1 MSYKLCDLFCK
12 AGGCS
17 DGYRSAGFD
26 VTGVDIAFQK
36 RYPKQ
41 CSFIQA
47 DAMTFDISEFDVV
60 HASPPCQAYS
70 KASQYMRNKG
80 KSYPDL
86 ISKIRDRLVKAN
98 CIYVIENVVGAPL
111 RNPVQLCGT
120 SFGLGSKDLQLVRHR
135 WFECNIQLLVPPCQH
150 SSKPAAGVYG
160 NGTPTYQRKRLG
172 RDVLSAEC
180 REIMGISW
188 MSRAELSQA
197 IPPAY
202 TRCIGEQ
209 LIAYLNRSRSIQP
222 ITRQG

>member
-1 MSYKLCDLFCK
+1 MSYKLLDLFCG

-17 DGYRSAGFD
+17 EGYRSAGFD
-26 VTGVDIAFQK
+26 VTGIDVAFQK

-41 CSFIQA
+41 CSFLQA
-47 DAMTFDISEFDVV
+47 DVMHLVNFSGFDVV

-86 ISKIRDRLVKAN
+86 ISQIREKLVKAN

-111 RNPVQLCGT
+111 INPIQLCGT

-135 WFECNIQLLVPPCQH
+135 WFECNIPLLVPPCQH

-172 RDVLSAEC
+172 AEA
-180 REIMGISW
+180 RRT
-188 MSRAELSQA
+188 RATNKQM
-197 IPPAY
+197 
-202 TRCIGEQ
+202 
-209 LIAYLNRSRSIQP
+209 IQFLY
-222 ITRQG
+222 GK